1 MVNDALFDTLQRLS
15 RFFQCNGFDSEE
27 VQDSKNDAKQSQ
39 ENQQEVDSLANLN
52 PERQHVFY
60 DRNPEFTT
68 THKDQYCN
76 NLTPT

>member
-1 MVNDALFDTLQRLS
+1 MASIVK
-15 RFFQCNGFDSEE
+15 RFRILKMMRNRS
-27 VQDSKNDAKQSQ
+27 QSQ